1 MDEYLIGAG
10 AILTAGPEASI
21 SSATLHAQVESGL
34 ARRVEAAV
42 IDFEATQPTEVTR
55 VLLVVQGWSG
65 ARFRG
70 EVVRRLLER
79 RECTLADVIST
90 LAEAAGTR
98 EVHLFAHWL
107 LDAASAEALEA
118 RGLQVVAHPLE
129 AIGQAAL
136 VSGQRVERW
145 VEGRVQV
152 TPRVRKH
159 DAA

>member
-10 AILTAGPEASI
+10 AILTAGPAASI
-21 SSATLHAQVESGL
+21 SSATLHAQVEGGL
-34 ARRVEAAV
+34 AQRVGAAI
-42 IDFEATQPTEVTR
+42 IDFEATQAVEVSR
-55 VLLVVQGWSG
+55 LLLVAQGWSG
-65 ARFRG
+65 ARFRAD
-70 EVVRRLLER
+70 VVRRLLER

-90 LAEAAGTR
+90 LAEATGTS
-98 EVHLFAHWL
+98 EVHLFAHWP
-107 LDAASAEALEA
+107 LDQASAEALEE
-118 RGLQVVAHPLE
+118 RGLRVVAHPLE

-145 VEGRVQV
+145 ADGRVQV